1 MLKFLKHKIKL
12 HATSIF
18 TDICAKNLYKKI
30 LWQTCCVIQEMD
42 AVKSYRAENLW
53 IGNAVDGSGG
63 GGHNSFE
70 KQSTFVRNNVDKAS
84 TVRQHR
90 S

>member
-1 MLKFLKHKIKL
+1 M
-12 HATSIF
+12 A
-18 TDICAKNLYKKI
+18 NLLCY
-30 LWQTCCVIQEMD
+30 QEMD

-70 KQSTFVRNNVDKAS
+70 KQSTFVRNNLVDKAS
-84 TVRQHR
+84 TIYVTHK